1 MNGLITQWPKV
12 FPYVWAIGTVAIF
25 IALPIMLRVAGAL
38 AKKK

>member
-1 MNGLITQWPKV
+1 M
-12 FPYVWAIGTVAIF
+12 TVSKRHIRKTLN